1 MGFAICTFYD
11 QFHESVSRFSQN
23 FHLRPNQTVYLD
35 LRLKGKQNEI
45 YFFIL
50 NSSSRTNN
58 FLSCSLVCSFGIFC
72 VFFTFFY
79 GRPFLAWLEF
89 SAVLFWDL
97 VPSSSFAF
105 LTAVVL
111 FNALQFY
118 QKASKNGTYRYY
130 SESLGYLNMSF
141 TVIFSIESVLKILAF
156 GPKVCMSHVHF
167 CFLAFGFSFCH
178 HNRR

>member
-72 VFFTFFY
+72 VFSHSFMADPSWPGWSF
-79 GRPFLAWLEF
+79 P
-89 SAVLFWDL
+89 LFCFETWSL
-97 VPSSSFAF
+97 
-105 LTAVVL
+105 VVL
-111 FNALQFY
+111 LHFWRLWFY
-118 QKASKNGTYRYY
+118 
-130 SESLGYLNMSF
+130 LMHFSF
-141 TVIFSIESVLKILAF
+141 TRKLLKMEHTVTTANLLATSTC
-156 GPKVCMSHVHF
+156 PSP
-167 CFLAFGFSFCH
+167 
-178 HNRR
+178 